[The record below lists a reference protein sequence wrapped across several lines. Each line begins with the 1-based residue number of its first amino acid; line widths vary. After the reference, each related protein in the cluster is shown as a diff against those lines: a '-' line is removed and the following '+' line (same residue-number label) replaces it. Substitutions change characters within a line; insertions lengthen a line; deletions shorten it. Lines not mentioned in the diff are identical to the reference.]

1 MWSLPVCLS
10 FLKNCQS
17 SSPPELA
24 VFQCLQTVALCT
36 LSGINRDRLQEAQFN
51 TKEAIA
57 LLEMVCMYLCF
68 FFLFFFCPF
77 FTLHGHIVAWKPD
90 PSWTYYSLIH
100 SLPLTLWPTLS
111 SVFIKG
117 WKWTLISECRGFHNF
132 ITTLLLLIS
141 WSSFTLCWLHF

>member
-1 MWSLPVCLS
+1 MCLS

-36 LSGINRDRLQEAQFN
+36 LSGINCDRLQEAQFN

-68 FFLFFFCPF
+68 FFVLF
-77 FTLHGHIVAWKPD
+77 LLYMA
-90 PSWTYYSLIH
+90 
-100 SLPLTLWPTLS
+100 TLWPGSLTQAGPIIVSSTHSPSHYDPPLVAYLS
-111 SVFIKG
+111 KGENGLLFLNVGVF
-117 WKWTLISECRGFHNF
+117 TISSQHCC
-132 ITTLLLLIS
+132 S
-141 WSSFTLCWLHF
+141 